1 MEKLNMMKKKF
12 LKNIEKIDKE
22 LSGKTYY
29 DYNYKKGEKYKVNE
43 YNNLLAQYIKDFDSG
58 GKIMPN
64 YGVISNNIKNLAN
77 IDFFSEKYDKAD
89 LERSKKYLRRLKMIK
104 SIVDNRNYFLPRG
117 YRDRHGFDKD
127 GFDKDGFDKDGF
139 DKDGFDRGGI
149 NREGYDR
156 MGLTRKDY
164 ELIKQ
169 QKQGKGLKIT
179 TPKQMLSRLPVLLSK
194 IHAGNNST
202 KLKNEI
208 RQLLYSLYRSKK
220 ISKTIYNN
228 LIATV

>member
-1 MEKLNMMKKKF
+1 M
-12 LKNIEKIDKE
+12 
-22 LSGKTYY
+22 
-29 DYNYKKGEKYKVNE
+29 NE

-64 YGVISNNIKNLAN
+64 YSVISNNIKNLAN
-77 IDFFSEKYDKAD
+77 IDSFSEKYDKAD
-89 LERSKKYLRRLKMIK
+89 LERSKKYLRGLKMIK
-104 SIVDNRNYFLPRG
+104 SIVDNRNYFLPRR

-127 GFDKDGFDKDGF
+127 GV
-139 DKDGFDRGGI
+139 DKDGFDRGGFNREGF

-179 TPKQMLSRLPVLLSK
+179 TPKQMLSRLPVLLSE

-202 KLKNEI
+202 KLRNEI